1 MGSVGFRHDAKCK
14 DKVLPGSKG
23 NRGKLSWW
31 LWFLIQ
37 RGLCGRGVG
46 FELN

>member
-23 NRGKLSWW
+23 NRGKLSW
-31 LWFLIQ
+31 
-37 RGLCGRGVG
+37 
-46 FELN
+46 

>member
-14 DKVLPGSKG
+14 DKVLAGSKG

-31 LWFLIQ
+31 
-37 RGLCGRGVG
+37 G
-46 FELN
+46 FN

>member
-31 LWFLIQ
+31 DLIIFLARLFVDLSQI
-37 RGLCGRGVG
+37 LS
-46 FELN
+46 